1 MTTPTLYTDRSNAK
15 RAAKKAL
22 GHADF
27 EVVKTTEGKFYW
39 IDTSPAAA
47 DAAGAENDA
56 PTTVE
61 PQPEEVAWESPAA
74 APAAVCPDMATGINL
89 EEMAY
94 KGSRGPGITFYTNSP
109 EVAAAMGIDLA
120 GGPDTTAVVVMDGDG
135 VVDVVHSFN
144 EPEPKADL
152 TIDLGITDALAHLIY
167 GLGEAAG
174 DAIPVPKRRKG
185 ITSDAWERAEQAK
198 LPKPLSF
205 PASNIYAQKHAD
217 ALLALGRNGD
227 AEGLAAYVIG
237 GTNTYAKALRDYRDA
252 LLAYL
257 SKCNETV
264 KENA

>member
-1 MTTPTLYTDRSNAK
+1 MTTPTLYTDRSNAN

-22 GHADF
+22 GHTDF

-47 DAAGAENDA
+47 EAAGAENDA

-74 APAAVCPDMATGINL
+74 APAAVCPDMATEPVVLG
-89 EEMAY
+89 M
-94 KGSRGPGITFYTNSP
+94 
-109 EVAAAMGIDLA
+109 DLA
-120 GGPDTTAVVVMDGDG
+120 SGPDTTAVVMVDGDG

-185 ITSDAWERAEQAK
+185 ITSDAWDRAEQAK

-227 AEGLAAYVIG
+227 AEGLTAYVIG